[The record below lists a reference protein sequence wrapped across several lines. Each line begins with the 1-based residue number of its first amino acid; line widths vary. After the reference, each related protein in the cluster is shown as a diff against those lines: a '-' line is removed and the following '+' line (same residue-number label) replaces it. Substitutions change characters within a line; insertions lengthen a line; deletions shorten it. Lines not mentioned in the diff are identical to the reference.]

1 MAIEGDEAVA
11 TAKDVMSKPVF
22 TVGDKESAVK
32 VAQLMEKTG
41 VSGVVVVNEA
51 GKPLGIIT
59 ERDLATRVIA
69 KDLHPREVTVS
80 SVMSRPLATIDGDAS
95 IIEVA
100 KKMSR
105 LEIRRLAVVGKGE
118 LQGIIT
124 SKDILRIMPAM
135 IDVLT
140 ERSRLVSP
148 ESIRTPNRL
157 AGYCDDCGDWS
168 DTLIQHD
175 GQFYCDDCLSDVEEE
190 TKAH

>member
-22 TVGDKESAVK
+22 TVGEKETAVK
-32 VAQLMEKTG
+32 VAKLMEKTG

-69 KDLHPREVTVS
+69 KDLQPSKVIVS

-95 IIEVA
+95 IREVA

-105 LEIRRLAVVGKGE
+105 LEIRRLAVVSKGE

-124 SKDILRIMPAM
+124 GKDILRIMPAM

-140 ERSRLVSP
+140 ERSRLVSSEP
-148 ESIRTPNRL
+148 IRTPNRL
-157 AGYCDDCGDWS
+157 AGYCDNCGDWS
-168 DTLIQHD
+168 DTLVQHD
-175 GQFYCDDCLSDVEEE
+175 GQFYCDDCLSDAEEE